1 MIGFVAAAVLFAG
14 ASAPQPA
21 EAGDGAAWAV
31 GGLLV
36 GKMVSDHQREK
47 QDEAYRRG
55 AQDQYYAQQ
64 QQYAQQQYAQQQ
76 APQQQAPQASAEQ
89 RLQKLKELKDKGLIS
104 ESDYNT
110 QKAAIVSS
118 L

>member
-1 MIGFVAAAVLFAG
+1 MTLRTGIIGMSALVLLAAG

-21 EAGDGAAWAV
+21 VAGSGAGWAV

-36 GKMVSDHQREK
+36 GKMISDHERDK

-64 QQYAQQQYAQQQ
+64 QQQYSQQQ
-76 APQQQAPQASAEQ
+76 PSQASAEQ

-110 QKAAIVSS
+110 QKAAIVSE